1 MTFPKVS
8 VEPTSMAKASQR
20 AAAPWRGPLAGVVAA
35 FQNIAMIAG
44 AFRIAISAIRRAT
57 VDGVADGQLE
67 FCAACLAATLLAV
80 ALVLIAGFK
89 YDVWSCF
96 QARLAFHAFF
106 GIALCLAVGVTWA
119 RTRWPHSGGWWI
131 AAAMLLL
138 SLLNGAYFL
147 TECGLDLEVL
157 LWCGSMCGAA

>member
-1 MTFPKVS
+1 MYGTMWYKFIDIENNFDGCYGRLKILESLIYLAAIV
-8 VEPTSMAKASQR
+8 PTI
-20 AAAPWRGPLAGVVAA
+20 L
-35 FQNIAMIAG
+35 MIAG
-44 AFRIAISAIRRAT
+44 AFRIAISAMRRAT
-57 VDGVADGQLE
+57 VDGVADGPHE

-96 QARLAFHAFF
+96 QARLTFHAFF

-119 RTRWPHSGGWWI
+119 QTRWPRRVGWWI

-138 SLLNGAYFL
+138 SLLNVAYFL
-147 TECGLDLEVL
+147 TECGRL
-157 LWCGSMCGAA
+157 LG